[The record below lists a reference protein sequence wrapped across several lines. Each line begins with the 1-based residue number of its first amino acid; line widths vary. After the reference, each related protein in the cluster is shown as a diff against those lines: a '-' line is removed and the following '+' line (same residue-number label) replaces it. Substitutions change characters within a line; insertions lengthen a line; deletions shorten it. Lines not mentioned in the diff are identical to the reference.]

1 MKKFALYFD
10 KDKEIEWLNQM
21 AQDGYAMTGF
31 FAGVYTFEPCEKGE
45 WQYQVDIGNGF
56 FGVKKEYSDFMEEMG
71 IEIVQCWG
79 PWVILRRKAA
89 EGEFE
94 LFSDVDSR
102 IEQYK
107 KILILFKIVTGVE
120 LLALIYEIYA
130 GLEGVKLA
138 WPIALLIA
146 AMACV
151 FFNII
156 TRTKNILADLRERK
170 GEPPVERGWNRNVSP
185 AIIAGFGLNAA
196 HLLAAD
202 YIPTPVRVVLL
213 VISLALILYGAFD
226 TAKRRN

>member
-21 AQDGYAMTGF
+21 ALDGYAMTGF

-45 WQYQVDIGNGF
+45 WQYQIDIGNGF

-107 KILILFKIVTGVE
+107 KILLMFKIVTGVE
-120 LLALIYEIYA
+120 LLVLIYEIYA

-138 WPIALLIA
+138 WPFALLIA
-146 AMACV
+146 ALICV

-156 TRTKNILADLRERK
+156 IRTKNILADLRERK
-170 GEPPVERGWNRNVSP
+170 GEPVERGWSGRVSP
-185 AIIAGFGLNAA
+185 AVPAGFGLNAVN
-196 HLLAAD
+196 LLLSD
-202 YIPTPVRVVLL
+202 YIPNPGRVCLL
-213 VISLALILYGAFD
+213 VISLALILYGSAV
-226 TAKRRN
+226 TAKRKG